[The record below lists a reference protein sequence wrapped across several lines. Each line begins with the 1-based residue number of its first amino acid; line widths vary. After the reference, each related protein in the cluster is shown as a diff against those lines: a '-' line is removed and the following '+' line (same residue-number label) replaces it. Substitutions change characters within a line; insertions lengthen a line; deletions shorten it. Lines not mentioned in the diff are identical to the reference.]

1 MDKAFAAKGDTLT
14 YTITITNQGNVD
26 VNNIYFTDNIPNGTT
41 FVENSVMVD
50 GTKMPAYRPETGYNV
65 ANLSP
70 NQSTT
75 TCFQVTVD

>member
-50 GTKMPAYRPETGYNV
+50 GTKMPAYRPKTGYNV

-75 TCFQVTVD
+75 SIQVTVD